1 MNYDLH
7 LNIISFFIFLLFL
20 FISFLNINR
29 KFNLNKKLFLLSLL
43 LTNISY
49 SIITVTLINQ
59 FNSNQISIILFLS
72 FSIILWTYML
82 FCLIDYSFI
91 RLRLLFIPYF
101 FIFILILNLSIFY
114 SQKFG
119 YFNSYLFDNKLLSLH
134 IVLSLLSYSF
144 LTISA
149 ISSIAVFA
157 QERSLKSSFNR
168 TNKFLDIL
176 PSMYESEKIT
186 IKVLYVTQFFLL
198 ISLLTGY
205 FYSKEVAGFYGFIY
219 NEKSILSIIT
229 FFLIC
234 ILLLVRFIFGITGKK
249 VFNFVLLS
257 YLFINL
263 AYFGYKIL

>member
-1 MNYDLH
+1 
-7 LNIISFFIFLLFL
+7 
-20 FISFLNINR
+20 
-29 KFNLNKKLFLLSLL
+29 
-43 LTNISY
+43 
-49 SIITVTLINQ
+49 
-59 FNSNQISIILFLS
+59 
-72 FSIILWTYML
+72 
-82 FCLIDYSFI
+82 
-91 RLRLLFIPYF
+91 
-101 FIFILILNLSIFY
+101 
-114 SQKFG
+114 
-119 YFNSYLFDNKLLSLH
+119 
-134 IVLSLLSYSF
+134 
-144 LTISA
+144 
-149 ISSIAVFA
+149 
-157 QERSLKSSFNR
+157 
-168 TNKFLDIL
+168 
-176 PSMYESEKIT
+176 MYESEKIT